1 MSDKEFT
8 CRRCGHSATT
18 KQNLIK
24 HLNNKEKCE
33 VLKGYENISI
43 EHYLQT
49 FKKQVSDDAVACQY
63 CGSLFNQ
70 QRYLKPHLECCKYNP
85 KSDKYHG
92 PLPVEQQTDKQKI
105 AILKDELRISQQ
117 QNKDLQNEI
126 KELKA
131 QLRNIDGNNGVNI
144 VNNGNGTV
152 NVNIIQNA
160 TIKNFGEE
168 TTTHITNQFILN
180 CIMRETAGIRNFVE
194 KLHFDEDV
202 PENKNI
208 RYKSTKRK
216 IMEIVENNDW
226 VAKDEKEVIRQII
239 RKACIRFREYYQ
251 QDEELIEKDE
261 TQFHQRVI
269 GFLNELNEQKRRY
282 KNTSDMLKALIET
295 NTK

>member
-1 MSDKEFT
+1 MNDKDFI

-24 HLNNKEKCE
+24 HLNKKEKCE
-33 VLKGYENISI
+33 VLEGYEHISI
-43 EHYLQT
+43 EDYLET
-49 FKKQVSDDAVACQY
+49 FKKQVSGDAVACQY
-63 CGSLFNQ
+63 CGTLFNQ

-85 KSDKYHG
+85 TSDKYQG
-92 PLPVEQQTDKQKI
+92 PLPVERQTDKQKI
-105 AILKDELRISQQ
+105 AILKEELNISKQ
-117 QNKDLQNEI
+117 QNKDLLNEV
-126 KELKA
+126 KELKKR
-131 QLRNIDGNNGVNI
+131 LRNIANNGVNI

-160 TIKNFGEE
+160 TVKNFGEE
-168 TTTHITNQFILN
+168 TMDHITNQFILN
-180 CIMRETAGIRNFVE
+180 CIMRESTGIRNFVE
-194 KLHFDEDV
+194 KLHFDHDV

-226 VAKDEKEVIRQII
+226 VAKDEKEVVRQII
-239 RKACIRFREYYQ
+239 RKACLKFREYYQ

-269 GFLNELNEQKRRY
+269 GFLNELNEQTRRY
-282 KNTSDMLKALIET
+282 KNASDMLKALIET